1 MPPQPSHLPELSL
14 PPDKSEH
21 LDVPK
26 HKMQGV
32 QVATSSHCFPNIS
45 VTSQHMQHQPTAVQ
59 PSDGFSQP
67 IDIQQKISTPGD
79 ILNLMHRQNEITA
92 ALVHQHHSL
101 TLPPRDIPIFEGDP
115 FKFRA
120 FVKAFEHG
128 VEGKASKADCLFY
141 LEQFTKGQP
150 QELVRSCQHM
160 DPESGYE
167 VAKGLLQEHFGNQYK
182 IATAYMEKALAWQSI
197 KSEEVKA
204 LQAYSL
210 YLRGCCNAMED
221 LQYLQELDMPV
232 NMRLIVFKLP
242 FRMRDQ
248 WRAKA
253 HEIMER
259 TNDRAHIKDLV
270 IFIERHV
277 RILSDPL
284 FGNIQDPGL
293 GAAGPKPLSRFK
305 AQPRERVK
313 ESVAATT
320 VTSLNISEGTEES
333 KKMLETGC
341 LCCGHGHT
349 LDVCKELNA
358 KKHKEKIQFLRERG
372 VCFACLCVGH
382 VSRDCKKRLLCKVCK
397 QTHPTVLHIHRQ
409 AALEQEKVTSSK
421 QPTTV
426 TTCGHTGVGKDK
438 CALSI
443 LPVKVKAAKGKH
455 TETTY
460 AFLDPGSSG
469 TFCSERL
476 MKKLNAAGKR
486 TSFLLRT
493 MGQETVETVYSLKG
507 LEVAGLDSSD
517 FYMLPEVLTQEK
529 MPVTADDIVTQ
540 EELDKWPYWA
550 NVHIPNIGA
559 NVDLL
564 IGANAPRLLEPWEVV
579 NSSGNGPY
587 AVRTVLGWSVNGP
600 LNGNSGTMEAEL
612 PSIMA
617 NRIGVHK
624 LEEMLTAQYNYDF
637 NDRKMEDEQMS
648 REDVRFMDIVEN
660 SVELVD
666 GHYSLR
672 MPFRKKHLTLPN
684 NLSVAKQRILGLK
697 RRFEKDQR
705 FHQEYTSFVTDIIGK
720 GYAERIP
727 QHLCDG
733 EEGRAWYI
741 PHHGV
746 YHPRKNTLRVV
757 FDCGATFKGRSL
769 NNELLQGPNLTS
781 SLLGVLTRFRQEP
794 IALMGDIQQMFYQ
807 VKVAETD
814 KTFLRFLWW
823 PEGDLTQEVTEYW
836 MTVHLFG
843 AVSSPSCA
851 CYALRKTAEDSQSFF
866 PGDVVQTVKQNFYVD
881 DCLKSTAT
889 EEEAV
894 QLIKDL
900 TAICHRGGFK
910 LTKWVSNSR
919 RVLRTVSEE
928 HRAKDINELDL
939 DRDNLPLEKALG
951 LQWCIESDVF
961 QFRML
966 GKQGPYTRRGM
977 LSMLSSVYDPLGFI
991 APVTLPGKVLL
1002 QELCRRKSGWDDSLP
1017 CDILQQWT
1025 RWLEELSRLSEFKIK
1040 RCIKPKGFG
1049 QPALAQLHHFS
1060 DASEGGYGTVSYA
1073 RLENNRHEVQVAFL
1087 LGKARVTPLKPVTI
1101 PRLELTAAVLAVQ
1114 MDKTLKAELQL
1125 QVENSF
1131 FWTDSTSVLKYIRNE
1146 DKRFHTFVANR
1157 VTTIRDATNVSQW
1170 RYVSTKDNPADDASR
1185 GRKVDDLVTGSRW
1198 IEGPSFLWKP
1208 ERYWP
1213 ESILE
1218 TSIPADDPEVK
1229 RDFTVNV
1236 VVAKDA
1242 LNATDRLI
1250 TYFSDWRKL
1259 KVTVAWFLKIKWALL
1274 KLSQKRK
1281 QLQTSDADQQARN
1294 VQAEMKKMRS
1304 TFGGQSV
1311 SSEDLME
1318 AEIAIVR
1325 FTQQQRFEAE
1335 IDALSSG
1342 KSAVRKDSPIYK
1354 LDPRLEDGLLRV
1366 GGRLGKAALPEEVK
1380 HPFILAKDQHISTLI
1395 LRHIH
1400 QQLGHSGR
1408 NHTLSKLRRKYWI
1421 TKAPSAVR
1429 KVINDCWKCRLHAA
1443 KAGEQ
1448 KMADL
1453 PVERILPD
1461 LPPFTSAGVDYFG
1474 PIEVKRGRSL
1484 CKRYGVIFTCLA
1496 SRAVHLEVANSLDTD
1511 ACINAL
1517 RRFISR
1523 RGQVSHLLSDNGT
1536 NFVGASRELKEAL
1549 AALDHDHIQRVLR
1562 SAGVDWKFNPPGA
1575 SHYGGT
1581 WERMIRSI
1589 RRVLKSVLHQQ
1600 QLDDDSLYT
1609 VLCEV
1614 EAILNDRPI
1623 TQLSEDPNDLEP
1635 LTPNHILLLKGK
1647 PALPP
1652 GLFEK
1657 GDLYTKRRW
1666 RQVQYIADLFWKRW
1680 VREYLPLLQER
1691 QKWNREKRSLV
1702 TGDIVIVMDSTAPR
1716 GSWLLGRVTETFPDK
1731 HGVVRSVRLK
1741 TKSSVVER
1749 PVTKLCLVSAA
1760 DV

>member
-1 MPPQPSHLPELSL
+1 MAEKVASAVAMETGDAKTKLAARKASSVTGGGEIQTGKRVVKLTTKALAAKLESLQNDRKSKLNKASVIRKTIKDLMLRNDKIEVQNALDELIRVCKEAQFWHDSVLVLLPGDEKVKHETWFKAMMLNNDDSIANAKKWVLDHDSCPSHGNGDVEDDINPNDSISNVGSKRPSQRSYRSGRSSTTSARIKAEADRAALLARQAALKAKHALEEQQEELKRKMEEQELQLRRKKEALDLETELAAFNAKLAVLETCGMSHVSSKHSNGMNSYFEREKGNVEHMTALNPMAKEFKSAWMPSRQNHLPELSL
-14 PPDKSEH
+14 PPDKSQRME
-21 LDVPK
+21 VPK
-26 HKMQGV
+26 HKMQGL
-32 QVATSSHCFPNIS
+32 QVATSSHCSPNVS
-45 VTSQHMQHQPTAVQ
+45 VTAQHMQHQPTAVQ

-67 IDIQQKISTPGD
+67 INVQQEISQNTPGD

-101 TLPPRDIPIFEGDP
+101 TLPPRDIPVFEGDP

-197 KSEEVKA
+197 KAKEVKA

-210 YLRGCCNAMED
+210 FLRGCCNAMEE

-232 NMRLIVFKLP
+232 NMRTIVSKLP
-242 FRMRDQ
+242 FKMRDQ

-270 IFIERHV
+270 MFMERHV

-293 GAAGPKPLSRFK
+293 GAAGLKPLSRFK
-305 AQPRERVK
+305 AQPRERIK

-320 VTSLNISEGTEES
+320 VTSINMPERTEES
-333 KKMLETGC
+333 KKMQETGC

-358 KKHKEKIQFLRERG
+358 KKHKEKIQFLREKG

-382 VSRDCKKRLLCKVCK
+382 VSRDCKKRLLCEVCR

-409 AALEQEKVTSSK
+409 AALEQERVTSSK

-443 LPVKVKAAKGKH
+443 LPVKVKALRGKH

-486 TSFLLRT
+486 TSILLRT

-507 LEVAGLDSSD
+507 LEVAGLYSSD

-540 EELDKWPYWA
+540 EELDKWPYLA
-550 NVHIPNIGA
+550 NVHIPSIEA

-579 NSSGNGPY
+579 NSTGNGPY
-587 AVRTVLGWSVNGP
+587 AVKTVLGWSVNGP
-600 LNGNSGTMEAEL
+600 LNGNSGSMEAEL
-612 PSIMA
+612 PSIVA

-624 LEEMLTAQYNYDF
+624 LEGMLTAQYNYDF

-697 RRFEKDQR
+697 RRFEKDEQ
-705 FHQEYTSFVTDIIGK
+705 FHQEYTSFFTDIIGK
-720 GYAERIP
+720 GHAERIP
-727 QHLCDG
+727 QHPCEC

-741 PHHGV
+741 PHHGI

-757 FDCGATFKGRSL
+757 FDCGVTFKGRSL
-769 NNELLQGPNLTS
+769 NDELLQGPNLTS

-794 IALMGDIQQMFYQ
+794 VAFMGDIQQMFYQ
-807 VKVAETD
+807 VKVAEAD

-823 PEGDLTQEVTEYW
+823 PEGDLTQEVAEYW
-836 MTVHLFG
+836 MNVHLFG

-851 CYALRKTAEDSQSFF
+851 CYALRKTAEDSQSLF

-900 TAICHRGGFK
+900 TAICRRGGFN

-939 DRDNLPLEKALG
+939 DRDDLPLEKALG
-951 LQWCIESDVF
+951 LQRCIESDVF

-1025 RWLEELSRLSEFKIK
+1025 RWLEELSRLSEFKVK
-1040 RCIKPKGFG
+1040 RCIKPKEFG
-1049 QPALAQLHHFS
+1049 QPSLVQLHHFA
-1060 DASEGGYGTVSYA
+1060 DASEGGYGTVSYV
-1073 RLENNRHEVQVAFL
+1073 RLENDRHEVHVSLL

-1114 MDKTLKAELQL
+1114 MDKVLKAELQL

-1157 VTTIRDATNVSQW
+1157 VTTIRDASNVSQW
-1170 RYVSTKDNPADDASR
+1170 RYVNTKDNPADDASR

-1213 ESILE
+1213 ESIME
-1218 TSIPADDPEVK
+1218 IGIPADDPEVK
-1229 RDFTVNV
+1229 RDVTVNA

-1242 LNATDRLI
+1242 SNATDQLI
-1250 TYFSDWRKL
+1250 TYFSEWRKL
-1259 KVTVAWFLKIKWALL
+1259 KVTVAWFLKIKRALL
-1274 KLSQKRK
+1274 RLSQRRK
-1281 QLQTSDADQQARN
+1281 QLQTSDADQQPRN
-1294 VQAEMKKMRS
+1294 VQAEMWKMR
-1304 TFGGQSV
+1304 G
-1311 SSEDLME
+1311 SEC
-1318 AEIAIVR
+1318 
-1325 FTQQQRFEAE
+1325 
-1335 IDALSSG
+1335 
-1342 KSAVRKDSPIYK
+1342 
-1354 LDPRLEDGLLRV
+1354 
-1366 GGRLGKAALPEEVK
+1366 
-1380 HPFILAKDQHISTLI
+1380 FI
-1395 LRHIH
+1395 
-1400 QQLGHSGR
+1400 
-1408 NHTLSKLRRKYWI
+1408 
-1421 TKAPSAVR
+1421 
-1429 KVINDCWKCRLHAA
+1429 
-1443 KAGEQ
+1443 
-1448 KMADL
+1448 
-1453 PVERILPD
+1453 
-1461 LPPFTSAGVDYFG
+1461 
-1474 PIEVKRGRSL
+1474 
-1484 CKRYGVIFTCLA
+1484 
-1496 SRAVHLEVANSLDTD
+1496 
-1511 ACINAL
+1511 
-1517 RRFISR
+1517 
-1523 RGQVSHLLSDNGT
+1523 
-1536 NFVGASRELKEAL
+1536 
-1549 AALDHDHIQRVLR
+1549 
-1562 SAGVDWKFNPPGA
+1562 
-1575 SHYGGT
+1575 
-1581 WERMIRSI
+1581 
-1589 RRVLKSVLHQQ
+1589 
-1600 QLDDDSLYT
+1600 
-1609 VLCEV
+1609 
-1614 EAILNDRPI
+1614 
-1623 TQLSEDPNDLEP
+1623 
-1635 LTPNHILLLKGK
+1635 
-1647 PALPP
+1647 
-1652 GLFEK
+1652 
-1657 GDLYTKRRW
+1657 
-1666 RQVQYIADLFWKRW
+1666 
-1680 VREYLPLLQER
+1680 
-1691 QKWNREKRSLV
+1691 
-1702 TGDIVIVMDSTAPR
+1702 
-1716 GSWLLGRVTETFPDK
+1716 
-1731 HGVVRSVRLK
+1731 
-1741 TKSSVVER
+1741 
-1749 PVTKLCLVSAA
+1749 
-1760 DV
+1760 